1 MMTDT
6 WTLLTIGP
14 VLVTRAAPIRPTR
27 GVAIRPVA
35 MRAIANGRNA
45 VAVMSGVH
53 PKIERYAAIQCN
65 D

>member
-1 MMTDT
+1 MTDT

-14 VLVTRAAPIRPTR
+14 VLVTRAAPIRSTR

-35 MRAIANGRNA
+35 MKAIANGRNA

-53 PKIERYAAIQCN
+53 PKIE
-65 D
+65 